1 MPASPLKSA
10 DIMRFLAAKNANKGC
25 ASCGG
30 MGVHIYS
37 EEKEDSRMLL
47 MATKFPGNEIDG
59 ARTIEIVMLC
69 CDNCAAVRPHQR
81 QPIIDW
87 LAKNRQS

>member
-1 MPASPLKSA
+1 MSSAPLKST
-10 DIMRFLAAKNANKGC
+10 DVMRFLAAKNANKGC

-30 MGVHIYS
+30 MGVHIFN
-37 EEKEDSRMLL
+37 EEIEDARMLL
-47 MATKFPGNEIDG
+47 VAPKFPGTEIDG
-59 ARTIEIVMLC
+59 AKTIEIVMLC

-87 LAKNRQS
+87 MAKNRQL